1 VQLPANLLSPE
12 VFSLWWMDHPDLMQK
27 LTDLQFN
34 ADRIAGTPPS
44 LEQKVCS

>member
-1 VQLPANLLSPE
+1 
-12 VFSLWWMDHPDLMQK
+12 MQK